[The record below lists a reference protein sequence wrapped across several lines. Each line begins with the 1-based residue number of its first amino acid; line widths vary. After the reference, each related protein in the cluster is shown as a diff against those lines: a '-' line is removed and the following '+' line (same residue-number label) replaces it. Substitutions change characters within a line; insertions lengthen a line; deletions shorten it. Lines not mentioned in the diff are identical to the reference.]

1 MKLAKEQNK
10 LSGGVNRVILFK
22 DQCQFSNLTVEGNQE
37 EQGDTKIFGVNSGQ
51 QYQNP
56 VQILTEITKKNFEF
70 DFQIK
75 RIVTVTTNLKE
86 DAKQTDKQLDK
97 LEGEIEILRQ
107 KVEAKLMQQQ

>member
-51 QYQNP
+51 QY
-56 VQILTEITKKNFEF
+56 
-70 DFQIK
+70 
-75 RIVTVTTNLKE
+75 
-86 DAKQTDKQLDK
+86 
-97 LEGEIEILRQ
+97 
-107 KVEAKLMQQQ
+107 